1 MSPEPAS
8 TQRRSS
14 GFDDYYDSAVPVSV
28 LSGWERVEE
37 DLGLDEAPGAD
48 PQEWEEMVSLL
59 SFDGEEH
66 KKVTRYAW
74 HLSCMCRCWLPCS
87 CTRQV

>member
-1 MSPEPAS
+1 MPLAS
-8 TQRRSS
+8 
-14 GFDDYYDSAVPVSV
+14 AC
-28 LSGWERVEE
+28 LGWARVEE

-66 KKVTRYAW
+66 KHVTR
-74 HLSCMCRCWLPCS
+74 
-87 CTRQV
+87 

>member
-1 MSPEPAS
+1 M
-8 TQRRSS
+8 
-14 GFDDYYDSAVPVSV
+14 SV

-37 DLGLDEAPGAD
+37 DLGLDEEPGND

-66 KKVTRYAW
+66 KRVMR
-74 HLSCMCRCWLPCS
+74 
-87 CTRQV
+87 

>member
-1 MSPEPAS
+1 MPMHMPAC
-8 TQRRSS
+8 
-14 GFDDYYDSAVPVSV
+14 
-28 LSGWERVEE
+28 LGWARVEE

-66 KKVTRYAW
+66 KHVTR
-74 HLSCMCRCWLPCS
+74 
-87 CTRQV
+87 

>member
-1 MSPEPAS
+1 M
-8 TQRRSS
+8 
-14 GFDDYYDSAVPVSV
+14 SV
-28 LSGWERVEE
+28 LSGWERVNE

-66 KKVTRYAW
+66 KKVTR
-74 HLSCMCRCWLPCS
+74 
-87 CTRQV
+87 